1 MKLPVLMACAVAILS
16 ATTMKLHAFPFANL
30 KLQTTVDTA
39 VVAVGEAV
47 AITVSVKHLTSDF
60 EALGTATNGMVTIV
74 VPDGSSSLTS
84 SDCTVESANTMVC
97 ILPEMAV
104 GESVELAATAV
115 INREGYQQLTTTLTA
130 DDLFGGDQVESTA
143 LTVTSVNPDNSP
155 VDLALDVR
163 NSGGES
169 YLGGYVYVSTVVK
182 NVHEINTTHFP
193 TVEIVV
199 PEDLQYVPED
209 RCVENAGTAVCEV
222 VALPPG
228 AEATAVFAFI
238 ASSIVDELSI
248 VASAASTQP
257 DTAPQN
263 NTATFV
269 TSVVQQPVLCGASN
283 PSCINGGDGENSTDP
298 ENSGTSQLETGQAS
312 SETQSTGGGVFPLL
326 FVFAALLRRFRGS
339 KRT

>member
-16 ATTMKLHAFPFANL
+16 ATTMKLHAFPFASL
-30 KLQTTVDTA
+30 KLQSTVDTA
-39 VVAVGEAV
+39 TVAVGDAV
-47 AITVSVKHLTSDF
+47 AITVSVEHLISDF
-60 EALGTATNGMVTIV
+60 EALETATNGMVTIV

-97 ILPEMAV
+97 NLPEMAV

-130 DDLFGGDQVESTA
+130 DDESTA
-143 LTVTSVNPDNSP
+143 LTVTSVNPDDSP

-193 TVEIVV
+193 IVEIVV
-199 PEDLQYVPED
+199 PEDLQYVPND
-209 RCVENAGTAVCEV
+209 RCVENAGTALCEV

-228 AEATAVFAFI
+228 AEATAIFAFI
-238 ASSIVDELSI
+238 TSSIIDELSI

-283 PSCINGGDGENSTDP
+283 PSCINGGDEESSTDP
-298 ENSGTSQLETGQAS
+298 ENSGTGQLETGQAS

-339 KRT
+339 KRM